1 MRTKPNW
8 IKSLIVA
15 LSALILGI
23 LGLSF
28 VFSDL
33 GPTETLILR
42 ICLTTLFFFLSGIGI
57 GYFHSNQWWLSSLT
71 AFWSSLFGASF
82 VVLAVLKKG
91 SKVFVLQDPP
101 YISFGLMILF
111 LPLGLSLLG
120 GYIGS
125 LAAQNRVSSRQ
136 PTSL

>member
-1 MRTKPNW
+1 MSTPHIN
-8 IKSLIVA
+8 SLIVI

-42 ICLTTLFFFLSGIGI
+42 ISLTALFFFLSGAGI
-57 GYFHSNQWWLSSLT
+57 GYFHSKQWWLSSLT
-71 AFWSSLFGASF
+71 ALWSLLFGAGL
-82 VVLAVLKKG
+82 VVLAILKKG
-91 SKVFVLQDPP
+91 SQVFVLPDPP
-101 YISFGLMILF
+101 YISAGLMILF

-120 GYIGS
+120 GYIGN
-125 LAAQNRVSSRQ
+125 LAAQNRMSPRQ